1 MSILPI
7 VGLKAV
13 DDEFHPSTNTL
24 RESKHRQPQML
35 YNKGSVSQGGLMQP
49 FDLKTE
55 LKNLPSK
62 PGVYRMLDAHGDVL
76 YIGKAKCL
84 KNRVKSYF
92 NKNGGHSPKTRMMLP
107 LIERF
112 STIVT
117 NNEVEALI
125 LEDSLIKQHQPKY
138 NILLKDDKRFPWI
151 GITDDDYPR
160 LFVARSTKRP
170 LGKNVRFF
178 GPYTNASEL
187 FSLLRL
193 LQKHFPLRKRPKPL
207 FKDRPCMN
215 YSLGLCSAPC
225 QALISPEAYQEIVQQ
240 AVWVL
245 KGKTKDLEDRLRK
258 EIEIASEVMQYERAK
273 VLHER
278 LKAVQRL
285 GQKQVIVSE
294 DDTKHQDVIA
304 LAHDAFQASI
314 HVLVIRYGKVVASKP
329 FIIPLQHEAL
339 PEEVYN
345 SFLLQYFRNVEGDDL
360 PEEVIVQFPVQ
371 DEDVVKEWLSHL
383 KQKKVSILQPQ
394 KGHRADLLNL
404 ALVNAKSGLEQ
415 AQLYEATKLRNDPTR
430 ALKDLQERLGLPI
443 LPRRMECYDISHFQ
457 GSQTVASMTVFV
469 DGVPAKEEYRRFKIQ
484 SAEGKPDDFI
494 SMHEVITRRSRHR
507 EDWAT
512 PDLLIIDG
520 GKGQLNAALR
530 AVNEQNWQNIPM
542 VSLAKR
548 FEEIF
553 LVGQEHPVVIPHS
566 SPALQVVQRIR
577 DEAHRF
583 AISYHRQL
591 RGKQALKH
599 PLDEVAGMG
608 EKRKQKLLKAFGTW
622 EKIKQASVLDL
633 QGVLGCSEAVASAI
647 AEAIQRV

>member
-1 MSILPI
+1 MS
-7 VGLKAV
+7 
-13 DDEFHPSTNTL
+13 F
-24 RESKHRQPQML
+24 
-35 YNKGSVSQGGLMQP
+35 QP

-55 LKNLPSK
+55 LKNLPEK
-62 PGVYRMLDAHGDVL
+62 PGVYRMLDANGDVL

-84 KNRVKSYF
+84 KNRVRSYF

-107 LIERF
+107 LIARF
-112 STIVT
+112 NTIVT
-117 NNEVEALI
+117 HNEIEALI

-138 NILLKDDKRFPWI
+138 NILLKDDKRFQWI

-160 LFVARSTKRP
+160 LFVARSTRKP
-170 LGKNVRFF
+170 MGKNVRFF
-178 GPYTNASEL
+178 GPYTNASEM

-215 YSLGLCSAPC
+215 YSLGLCAGPC
-225 QALISPEAYQEIVQQ
+225 QGLISPQAYQDIVQQ

-245 KGKTKDLEDRLRK
+245 KGKTKDLEDRLKK
-258 EIEIASEVMQYERAK
+258 EIEIASEVLQYERAK
-273 VLHER
+273 ELHER

-329 FIIPLQHEAL
+329 FIVPMQHEVL

-345 SFLLQYFRNVEGDDL
+345 SFLLQYFRNIEADDL

-371 DEDVVKEWLSHL
+371 DEDIFKEWLSHL
-383 KQKKVSILQPQ
+383 RGKKVSVIQPQ
-394 KGHRADLLNL
+394 KGHRADVLNL
-404 ALVNAKSGLEQ
+404 AVVNAQSGLEQ
-415 AQLYEATKLRNDPTR
+415 AQLYEASKLRNDPVR
-430 ALKDLQERLGLPI
+430 ALKDLQERLKLPS

-494 SMHEVITRRSRHR
+494 SMHEVITRRSKHR
-507 EDWAT
+507 DDWPS

-530 AVNEQNWQNIPM
+530 AVEEQGWTKIPM

-553 LVGQEHPVVIPHS
+553 LAHEPYPVIIPHS

-599 PLDEVAGMG
+599 PLDEVAGVG
-608 EKRKQKLLKAFGTW
+608 DKRKQKLLNAFGTW
-622 EKIKQASVLDL
+622 DKIKLASVAEL
-633 QGVLGCSEAVASAI
+633 QSVLGCSEAVASSI
-647 AEAIQRV
+647 AEAILSLR